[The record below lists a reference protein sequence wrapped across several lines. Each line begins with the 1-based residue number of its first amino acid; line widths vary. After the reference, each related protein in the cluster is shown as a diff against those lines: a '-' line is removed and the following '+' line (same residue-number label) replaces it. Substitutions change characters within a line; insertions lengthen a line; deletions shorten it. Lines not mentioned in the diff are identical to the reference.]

1 MQARL
6 KPCAKRENS
15 NHRAC
20 TSEGCFFFLHRAQPV
35 SEMEQSGI
43 ELHGM
48 SRTAGSAARER
59 DEAKRNRAAWHEPDG
74 GKSSLMAE
82 LIVIFPGK
90 PEKHLTV
97 YPLYTLRYPHIQ
109 TGCYPAWKQEEIL

>member
-20 TSEGCFFFLHRAQPV
+20 TSEGCFLFLHRAQPV
-35 SEMEQSGI
+35 SEMERSGI

-48 SRTAGSAARER
+48 SRMAGSAARER
-59 DEAKRNRAAWHEPDG
+59 DEAERNRAAWHEPDVREAQPVSEMEQSG
-74 GKSSLMAE
+74 SE
-82 LIVIFPGK
+82 LHG
-90 PEKHLTV
+90 ESWTA
-97 YPLYTLRYPHIQ
+97 
-109 TGCYPAWKQEEIL
+109 GSAA

>member
-35 SEMEQSGI
+35 SEMERSGI

-48 SRTAGSAARER
+48 SRTEMIDTA
-59 DEAKRNRAAWHEPDG
+59 
-74 GKSSLMAE
+74 
-82 LIVIFPGK
+82 
-90 PEKHLTV
+90 
-97 YPLYTLRYPHIQ
+97 
-109 TGCYPAWKQEEIL
+109 

>member
-20 TSEGCFFFLHRAQPV
+20 TSEGCFLFLHRAQPV
-35 SEMEQSGI
+35 SEMKRSGI
-43 ELHGM
+43 ELHGR
-48 SRTAGSAARER
+48 SRPGEER
-59 DEAKRNRAAWHEPDG
+59 
-74 GKSSLMAE
+74 SLMAE
-82 LIVIFPGK
+82 LIVIFSGK

-97 YPLYTLRYPHIQ
+97 YQLYTLRYPHTQ
-109 TGCYPAWKQEEIL
+109 TECCPAWKQEEIS

>member
-15 NHRAC
+15 NHRAR

-43 ELHGM
+43 ELHGA
-48 SRTAGSAARER
+48 SRMADRIQSIYFEKI
-59 DEAKRNRAAWHEPDG
+59 AKNLDCIP
-74 GKSSLMAE
+74 
-82 LIVIFPGK
+82 VIYFKITP
-90 PEKHLTV
+90 
-97 YPLYTLRYPHIQ
+97 
-109 TGCYPAWKQEEIL
+109 

>member
-6 KPCAKRENS
+6 KSCAKRENS

-35 SEMEQSGI
+35 SKMEQSGI

-48 SRTAGSAARER
+48 SRTSE
-59 DEAKRNRAAWHEPDG
+59 KR
-74 GKSSLMAE
+74 SLMAE
-82 LIVIFPGK
+82 LIVIFSGK

-97 YPLYTLRYPHIQ
+97 YQLYTLRYPHTQ
-109 TGCYPAWKQEEIL
+109 TGCCPAWK